1 MADQTNLLAL
11 NAAIEA
17 ARAGE
22 TGRGFAVV
30 ADEVR
35 KLAERTTASAQEI
48 TNMVNGIQERARRM
62 SGSMAQT
69 VNQMREGMQMA
80 EQAGEVMSSINDGAK
95 QVTSVIDDVAVALKE
110 QASASHDLANRVELI
125 VQMVDENSSAVSSV
139 AGSAGQLDHLAGDLL
154 SAVSRFKT
162 A

>member
-1 MADQTNLLAL
+1 
-11 NAAIEA
+11 
-17 ARAGE
+17 
-22 TGRGFAVV
+22 
-30 ADEVR
+30 
-35 KLAERTTASAQEI
+35 
-48 TNMVNGIQERARRM
+48 MVNGIQERARRM
-62 SGSMAQT
+62 SGSMAHT

-80 EQAGEVMSSINDGAK
+80 EQAGEVMSSINDGAR

-139 AGSAGQLDHLAGDLL
+139 AGSAGQLDNLAGDLL
-154 SAVSRFKT
+154 NAVSRFKT